1 MTCCFLPVSCLFW
14 AGVLFFLLMFGTV
27 SMPIGC
33 HAVASCLSLTF
44 TLLLH
49 VMDVC
54 LPHQAENGCPE
65 SCFCSESVD
74 GGLVVRCSD
83 MHLIAVPR
91 DLPNTTQHLYLDNNL
106 LLSIP
111 SDAFIG
117 LPLLFKLDLSHNRL
131 VHLEPGAFQDLA
143 DSLSSL
149 DLSSNQLE
157 TLDPKAFGELRAQ
170 TNLSHNPW
178 LCDCR
183 LQLAMPQLLLDP
195 SSLTEV
201 VCNTSEPEELQAQGM
216 PFILVATDLD
226 FCAALRR
233 TTDVAMLITMFG
245 WFTMVISYLVY
256 YVRHNQEDAIR
267 HLEYL
272 KSLPNRQGRS
282 EESLTLNTR
291 L

>member
-1 MTCCFLPVSCLFW
+1 
-14 AGVLFFLLMFGTV
+14 MFVTV
-27 SMPIGC
+27 TMPFGC

-49 VMDVC
+49 VLDVC

-117 LPLLFKLDLSHNRL
+117 LPLLFRLDLSHNRL
-131 VHLEPGAFQDLA
+131 VHLEPGAFQELA

>member
-1 MTCCFLPVSCLFW
+1 MTCCFLPVSCLFLETW
-14 AGVLFFLLMFGTV
+14 AGVLFLLLMFSFLWEG
-27 SMPIGC
+27 P
-33 HAVASCLSLTF
+33 AVARCLSLTF
-44 TLLLH
+44 MLLLH
-49 VMDVC
+49 ISDVC
-54 LPHQAENGCPE
+54 MSESHHAECPE
-65 SCFCSESVD
+65 NCFCSESVD
-74 GGLVVRCSD
+74 GGLMVRCSG
-83 MHLIAVPR
+83 MNLIAVPHG
-91 DLPNTTQHLYLDNNL
+91 LPNNTRHLYLDNNL
-106 LLSIP
+106 LLTIP
-111 SDAFIG
+111 SDSFIG

-131 VHLEPGAFQDLA
+131 VLLEPGAFGDQA

-149 DLSSNQLE
+149 DISFNLLE
-157 TLDPKAFGELRAQ
+157 TLDPEAFGVLRAQ

-195 SSLTEV
+195 SSLAEV
-201 VCNTSEPEELQAQGM
+201 VCNTSEPEELGAQGM

-245 WFTMVISYLVY
+245 WFTMVIAYLVY

-282 EESLTLNTR
+282 GESLTRSTL

>member
-1 MTCCFLPVSCLFW
+1 
-14 AGVLFFLLMFGTV
+14 MFGTV
-27 SMPIGC
+27 SMPMGC
-33 HAVASCLSLTF
+33 QAVASCLSLIF
-44 TLLLH
+44 TLLLLH
-49 VMDVC
+49 VLDVC
-54 LPHQAENGCPE
+54 LSHQAENGCPE
-65 SCFCSESVD
+65 DCACSESVD

-91 DLPNTTQHLYLDNNL
+91 DLPNTTRHLYLDNNL
-106 LLSIP
+106 LLTIP

-117 LPLLFKLDLSHNRL
+117 LPLLFKLDLSRNRL
-131 VHLEPGAFQDLA
+131 AYLEPGAFQDLA

-157 TLDPKAFGELRAQ
+157 TLDPKAFGDLRAQ

-195 SSLTEV
+195 SSFTEV
-201 VCNTSEPEELQAQGM
+201 VCNTSEPEALEAQGM

-226 FCAALRR
+226 FCTAIQR

-245 WFTMVISYLVY
+245 WFTMVISYLVC
-256 YVRHNQEDAIR
+256 YVKHNQEDAIR

>member
-1 MTCCFLPVSCLFW
+1 MTCCFLPVSCLFLESW
-14 AGVLFFLLMFGTV
+14 AGVLFLLLMFSFLWEG
-27 SMPIGC
+27 
-33 HAVASCLSLTF
+33 HAMASCLSLTSM
-44 TLLLH
+44 LLLH
-49 VMDVC
+49 ILDVC
-54 LPHQAENGCPE
+54 MSESHHAECPE

-74 GGLVVRCSD
+74 GGLMVRCSD
-83 MHLIAVPR
+83 MNLIAVPHG
-91 DLPNTTQHLYLDNNL
+91 LPNNTRHLYLDNNL
-106 LLSIP
+106 LLTIP
-111 SDAFIG
+111 SDSFIG

-131 VHLEPGAFQDLA
+131 VHLEPGAFQDQA

-149 DLSSNQLE
+149 DLSFNLLE
-157 TLDPKAFGELRAQ
+157 TLYPEAFGDLRAQ

-195 SSLTEV
+195 SSLAEV
-201 VCNTSEPEELQAQGM
+201 VCNTSEPEELGAQGM

-245 WFTMVISYLVY
+245 WFTMVISFLVY

-282 EESLTLNTR
+282 GESLTRSTWL
-291 L
+291 

>member
-1 MTCCFLPVSCLFW
+1 MIFL
-14 AGVLFFLLMFGTV
+14 LLMFSFLWEG
-27 SMPIGC
+27 
-33 HAVASCLSLTF
+33 HAVPSCLSLTF
-44 TLLLH
+44 MFLLH
-49 VMDVC
+49 ILDMC
-54 LPHQAENGCPE
+54 MSESHHAECPE

-74 GGLVVRCSD
+74 GGLMVRCRD
-83 MHLIAVPR
+83 MNLIAVPR
-91 DLPNTTQHLYLDNNL
+91 GLPNNTRHLYLDNNL
-106 LLSIP
+106 LFTIP
-111 SDAFIG
+111 SDSFIG

-131 VHLEPGAFQDLA
+131 VHLEPGAFRDQV

-149 DLSSNQLE
+149 DLSFNLLE
-157 TLDPKAFGELRAQ
+157 TLDPEAFGDLRAQ

-195 SSLTEV
+195 SSLAEV
-201 VCNTSEPEELQAQGM
+201 VCNTSEPEELGAHGM

-233 TTDVAMLITMFG
+233 TTDFAMLVTMFG

-282 EESLTLNTR
+282 GESLTRSTWL
-291 L
+291 